1 MIGPEH
7 HGHTMRLEE
16 NDETVRVVGKVVPT
30 EEHVEHVESID
41 EKTGKAEQNEVA
53 KETV

>member
-1 MIGPEH
+1 
-7 HGHTMRLEE
+7 MRLEE
-16 NDETVRVVGKVVPT
+16 NDETVRVVGKIVPA

-41 EKTGKAEQNEVA
+41 EKTGRPEQTEVS